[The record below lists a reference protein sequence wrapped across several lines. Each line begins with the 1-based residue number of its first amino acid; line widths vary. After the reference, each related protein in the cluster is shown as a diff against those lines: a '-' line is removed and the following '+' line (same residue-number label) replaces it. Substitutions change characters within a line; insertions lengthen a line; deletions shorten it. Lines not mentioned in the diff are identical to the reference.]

1 MKHGKHYVDSAKLLD
16 RTKLYDTEEA
26 MDLCCKTAKAKFD
39 ETVELHVRLGVDS
52 RHADQQVRGAIVL
65 PHGTGKNVRVIAIC
79 KGDAAKAA
87 EAAGAMMV
95 GDSDLIAKIQNEGF
109 IDFDVLVTT
118 PDMMGQVGRLGK
130 ILGPRGLMPN
140 PKAGTVTPDIGRA
153 VTEAKAGKIE
163 YRLDKQNIIHVPV
176 GKASFGPEK
185 LSENMKAVMGA
196 IVKAKPAAAKGQYVK
211 SITLATTMGPGVK
224 VNTSKYQGAA
234 AVAK

>member
-1 MKHGKHYVDSAKLLD
+1 MKHGKHYVDSAKLID
-16 RTKLYDTEEA
+16 RTKLYEA
-26 MDLCCKTAKAKFD
+26 DEALNLCCQTAKAKFD

-52 RHADQQVRGAIVL
+52 RHADQQVRGAVVL

-87 EAAGAMMV
+87 EEAGAMMV
-95 GDSDLIAKIQNEGF
+95 GDADLIAKIQNEGF
-109 IDFDVLVTT
+109 VDFDVLVTT

-140 PKAGTVTPDIGRA
+140 PKAGTVTPDIGKA

-185 LSENMKAVMGA
+185 LGDNLRVVMGA
-196 IVKAKPAAAKGQYVK
+196 IVKAKPAAAKGQYIK
-211 SITLATTMGPGVK
+211 SATVATTMGPGIK
-224 VNTSKYQGAA
+224 LNGA
-234 AVAK
+234 KFGG